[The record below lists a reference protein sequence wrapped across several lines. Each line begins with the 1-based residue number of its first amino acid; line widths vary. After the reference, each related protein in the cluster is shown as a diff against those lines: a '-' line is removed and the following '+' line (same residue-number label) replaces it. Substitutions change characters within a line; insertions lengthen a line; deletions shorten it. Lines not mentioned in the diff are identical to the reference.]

1 METPYFMFH
10 CLHKLKVTL
19 TPLKTFKCLNFNV
32 LAYTDYKVLSF
43 GQEDR
48 PKAAVILRLH
58 IFRNLF
64 KAFCSIRSTFGVGV

>member
-48 PKAAVILRLH
+48 PKAAVIL
-58 IFRNLF
+58 
-64 KAFCSIRSTFGVGV
+64 